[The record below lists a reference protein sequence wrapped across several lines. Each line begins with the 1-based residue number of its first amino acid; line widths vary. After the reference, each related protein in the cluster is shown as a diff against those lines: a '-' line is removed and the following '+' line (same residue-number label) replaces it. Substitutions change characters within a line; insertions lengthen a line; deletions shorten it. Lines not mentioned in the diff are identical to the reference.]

1 MPPRK
6 PTGALRF
13 LLLVLA
19 FVLVPATLR
28 AQHCRV
34 ERIIDGDT
42 FVCSGERVRL
52 IGIDAPES
60 RPNARLERQRA
71 LGDAQVV
78 LALGRRAK
86 EFFSELLPLGTVV
99 RLELDVQKR
108 DRYGRLL
115 AYVWLP
121 DGRMANEVLLA
132 EGYAMLL
139 TIPPNVRYAERLRR
153 AWRLAIEEQRGLWGL

>member
-1 MPPRK
+1 M
-6 PTGALRF
+6 
-13 LLLVLA
+13 LVLA
-19 FVLVPATLR
+19 FVLAPAMLQ

-71 LGDAQVV
+71 LGDRQTV
-78 LALGRRAK
+78 LAFGRLAK
-86 EFFSELLPLGTVV
+86 KFFSELLPPGTVV
-99 RLELDVQKR
+99 RLERDVQER

-121 DGRMANEVLLA
+121 DGRMANEVMLA

-139 TIPPNVRYAERLRR
+139 TIPPNVRHAERLRR
-153 AWRLAIEEQRGLWGL
+153 AWQRAVEEQRGLWAYD

>member
-1 MPPRK
+1 MK
-6 PTGALRF
+6 H
-13 LLLVLA
+13 LLLALVL
-19 FVLVPATLR
+19 VLVPAALR

-71 LGDAQVV
+71 LGDTQVV

-86 EFFSELLPLGTVV
+86 KFFSELLPPGTVV
-99 RLELDVQKR
+99 RLELDVQER

-121 DGRMANEVLLA
+121 DGRMANEVMLE